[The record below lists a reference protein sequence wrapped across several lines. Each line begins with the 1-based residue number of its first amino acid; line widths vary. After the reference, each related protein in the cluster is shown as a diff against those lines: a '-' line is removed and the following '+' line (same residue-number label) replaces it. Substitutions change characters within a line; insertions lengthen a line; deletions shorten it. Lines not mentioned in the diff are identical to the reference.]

1 VFTAAGL
8 AVAAPASAQSKT
20 ALSISAPASDPGMQ
34 SVYIRGVLHAGRS
47 AVAHRAVVLEVARPD
62 RPMGPMTYPHLTSSS
77 GAVSFKIRAAGT
89 WKWQL
94 VFRGAAGLA
103 ATHSRVITIKV
114 P

>member
-1 VFTAAGL
+1 
-8 AVAAPASAQSKT
+8 
-20 ALSISAPASDPGMQ
+20 
-34 SVYIRGVLHAGRS
+34 
-47 AVAHRAVVLEVARPD
+47 
-62 RPMGPMTYPHLTSSS
+62 MTYPHLTSSS

-103 ATHSRVITIKV
+103 ASHSRVITIKV